1 VAGPPGERSGPAGA
15 GAPVVE
21 EDAAE
26 EEDEDGDGEGE
37 GEAEEGGE
45 CDGAQAANPAEPSV
59 AAAPVRNFR
68 REIGAISDRRAATGA
83 DDQRGLGIRP
93 APFVR

>member
-1 VAGPPGERSGPAGA
+1 VADPPGERSGPAGA
-15 GAPVVE
+15 GAAVVD
-21 EDAAE
+21 EDAA
-26 EEDEDGDGEGE
+26 DEEGE
-37 GEAEEGGE
+37 DGEAEEGEE
-45 CDGAQAANPAEPSV
+45 CDGEHAANPAEPSV
-59 AAAPVRNFR
+59 AAAPVRNLR

>member
-15 GAPVVE
+15 PVVVEDEEEEVEE
-21 EDAAE
+21 EDGDEDDEGAE
-26 EEDEDGDGEGE
+26 EE
-37 GEAEEGGE
+37 
-45 CDGAQAANPAEPSV
+45 CDGVQAPSPAAPSV

-83 DDQRGLGIRP
+83 DDERGLGIRP
-93 APFVR
+93 APFLR